1 MQDHTGR
8 VVLVTGGASGIG
20 RATVM
25 RFAIEG
31 ASVAICDIN
40 VADGKKTEA
49 EVQAIGR
56 EAKFFEADV
65 TDESAVE
72 DLINGVVSQFGR
84 LDYAHNNA
92 GGFRGDS
99 LPTAEQS
106 FGTWSATIALNLHSA
121 FLLTK
126 YELLAMLPA
135 GRGAIVI
142 TTSGDGL
149 HPSPT
154 RQAYAA
160 AKSGVI
166 GLMWA
171 VAAEYG
177 KAGIRVNC
185 VAPGPIRTPGL
196 ERWLREPGLE
206 DQHRAQVLRAI
217 PRLGQAEEIAAAVS
231 WLCSDDSSYV
241 NGTVL
246 SVDGGRLSG

>member
-1 MQDHTGR
+1 MQDHAGR

-40 VADGKKTEA
+40 VANGKKTEA

-65 TDESAVE
+65 TDESTVK
-72 DLINGVVSQFGR
+72 DLVDGVVREFGG

-92 GGFRGDS
+92 GGFRGES
-99 LPTAEQS
+99 VPTAEQS
-106 FGTWSATIALNLHSA
+106 FETWGATLAANLNSA

-126 YELLAMLPA
+126 YELRAMLPKRE
-135 GRGAIVI
+135 GSIVI

-149 HPSPT
+149 YPSPT

-166 GLMWA
+166 GLMKA
-171 VAAEYG
+171 AAAEYG
-177 KAGIRVNC
+177 KEGIRVNC
-185 VAPGPIRTPGL
+185 VAPGPISTPGL

-206 DQHRAQVLRAI
+206 EQHRAQVLRAI
-217 PRLGQAEEIAAAVS
+217 PRLGRAEEIAAAVS
-231 WLCSDDSSYV
+231 WLCSKDAAFV

-246 SVDGGRLSG
+246 SVDGGRLAG